1 LQANDGLRYTN
12 VSCVRF
18 SSGPGAPRGRA
29 LKQNLQLGDEAVVD
43 PKRLGLALAFVS
55 LALVGGCVSKED
67 LDAWQGVPVAELD
80 KHPFFLTVP
89 FVRTTASDGTEI
101 RNYVNGQNVASCSG
115 GGSIFKSTVDMA
127 SYSSFTSCMQRFQA
141 CNNIFYI
148 KDGRVQQYIATG
160 TGGAICMTN
169 ETLRPGYRGSRN
181 F

>member
-1 LQANDGLRYTN
+1 MRMIKLGHDALVDSRLLR
-12 VSCVRF
+12 
-18 SSGPGAPRGRA
+18 
-29 LKQNLQLGDEAVVD
+29 
-43 PKRLGLALAFVS
+43 LALAVVS
-55 LALVGGCVSKED
+55 LAFVNGCVNKGD

-101 RNYVNGQNVASCSG
+101 RNYVNGDNVASCSG

-127 SYSSFTSCMQRFQA
+127 SYSSFSSCMQKFRA

-148 KDGRVQQYIATG
+148 KDGLVQQYIATG
-160 TGGAICMTN
+160 TGGSICRTD
-169 ETLRPGYRGSRN
+169 ETLRPGFRGSRN

>member
-1 LQANDGLRYTN
+1 MVN
-12 VSCVRF
+12 
-18 SSGPGAPRGRA
+18 
-29 LKQNLQLGDEAVVD
+29 
-43 PKRLGLALAFVS
+43 PKLARPALAVVS
-55 LALVGGCVSKED
+55 LAFIGGCVNKRD

-115 GGSIFKSTVDMA
+115 GGAIFKSTVDMA
-127 SYSSFTSCMQRFQA
+127 SYSSFSSCMQRFRA

-148 KDGRVQQYIATG
+148 KDGVVQQYIATG
-160 TGGAICMTN
+160 TGGAICVTD
-169 ETLRPGYRGSRN
+169 ETLRPGFRGSKN